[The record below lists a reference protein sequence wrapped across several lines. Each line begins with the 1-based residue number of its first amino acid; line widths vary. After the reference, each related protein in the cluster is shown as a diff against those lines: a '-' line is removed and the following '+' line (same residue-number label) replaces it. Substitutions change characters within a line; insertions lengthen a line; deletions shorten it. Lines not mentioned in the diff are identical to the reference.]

1 MIHASHIRPAITRH
15 QGECQVMT
23 QPIFLIG
30 ARGCGKTTIGQAL
43 TRACH
48 FQFVDTDQVL
58 QQRSGLSVADIVAA
72 EGWQGFRARET
83 ETLMSVTAP
92 GTVIATGGGIIL
104 APVNREFMRQS
115 GVVIYLNAPVPVLAG
130 RLEAFPEADQR
141 PTLTGKPI
149 SEEVADVL
157 AQRDALYRETA
168 HYVVDASTAP
178 ERVVTQ
184 ILDVLHLATVS

>member
-1 MIHASHIRPAITRH
+1 
-15 QGECQVMT
+15 MT

-43 TRACH
+43 THACD
-48 FQFVDTDQVL
+48 FRFVDTDQVL
-58 QQRSGLSVADIVAA
+58 QQRSGMSVADIVAA
-72 EGWQGFRARET
+72 EGWPGFRARET
-83 ETLMSVTAP
+83 ETLISVTQP
-92 GTVIATGGGIIL
+92 GAVIATGGGIIL
-104 APVNREFMRQS
+104 APVNREFMRQN
-115 GVVIYLNAPVPVLAG
+115 GVVVYLNAPVPVLAR

-168 HYVVDASTAP
+168 HYIVDASASP
-178 ERVVTQ
+178 ERVVTL
-184 ILDVLHLATVS
+184 ILDALHLATAS

>member
-1 MIHASHIRPAITRH
+1 
-15 QGECQVMT
+15 MT

-48 FQFVDTDQVL
+48 FHFVDTVQVL